1 MLKETAP
8 THRKGFQLKMVAH
21 SPVLKDAMSAIDHNA
36 AAGTKVPML
45 V

>member
-8 THRKGFQLKMVAH
+8 THRKGFQLKTVAQ
-21 SPVLKDAMSAIDHNA
+21 SPVLKDAMSATDHND
-36 AAGTKVPML
+36 AAGTKVPIL